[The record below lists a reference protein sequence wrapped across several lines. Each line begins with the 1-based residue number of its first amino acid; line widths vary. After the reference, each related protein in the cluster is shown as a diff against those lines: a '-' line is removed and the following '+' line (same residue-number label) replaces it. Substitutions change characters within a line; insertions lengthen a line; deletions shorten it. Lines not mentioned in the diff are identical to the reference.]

1 MKGGSAVRRLPPV
14 CKRTDIVCALWIA
27 VCFTLTSAV
36 YLSWVY
42 RLMDFAGSQTV
53 DLYSMGVG
61 YCAQAMGAGVGL
73 YLFRRR
79 PASAREG
86 SFRFCV
92 LIFCAVSL
100 PALMGG
106 SLLAVMGFGLLMNL
120 LCGLIAAYYL
130 YGAAIHADAG
140 RRGFVFGC
148 GYGLSTL
155 IVFLLSMIGES
166 GFLRSRAAWIG
177 YLPLAAGAAWM
188 AGPLLR
194 ASSARADAPQEK
206 KPLSAPTAALAV
218 GTVFLLSLVKNLG
231 FSFPSADIQT
241 GISIEFSR
249 LFYAAGLILAGIIS
263 DKNRKYGAVCTAAAL
278 AVPFVMQAI
287 AGEPIPALICWGLDY
302 LFFGFFSV
310 FRVLLFMDMAAQT
323 GRWYLAPL
331 GLVAGRMG
339 DAAGTALCMAL
350 SVSRLLLLGMTL
362 GLYMLT
368 LFLFFRLY
376 QALYAPETVQVR
388 SEREIFEGF
397 SIQHDLSSREKEVL
411 RLVLAERSNAEIAE
425 ALFVSE
431 STIKYHVHNLLQKTG
446 CKSRQ
451 ELIRKYNMVLYPQIT
466 EK

>member
-1 MKGGSAVRRLPPV
+1 MRRLPRI
-14 CKRTDIVCALWIA
+14 CKRTEIVCALWIA

-36 YLSWVY
+36 YLAWVY
-42 RLMDFAGSQTV
+42 RLMDFADSQTV
-53 DLYSMGVG
+53 DLYSMGLG
-61 YCAQAMGAGVGL
+61 YCLQAMGAGVGL

-79 PASAREG
+79 PAVAREG
-86 SFRFCV
+86 SFRGCV

-100 PALMGG
+100 PALRGG
-106 SLLAVMGFGLLMNL
+106 SPAAVIGFGLLMNL

-140 RRGFVFGC
+140 RRGFAFGC

-155 IVFLLSMIGES
+155 IVFLLSVIGES
-166 GFLRSRAAWIG
+166 SFLRSR
-177 YLPLAAGAAWM
+177 AAWM

-231 FSFPSADIQT
+231 FSFPSADIRT

-310 FRVLLFMDMAAQT
+310 FRVLVFMDMAAQT

-362 GLYMLT
+362 GLYVLT
-368 LFLFFRLY
+368 LLLFFRLY